1 MSRPVNAVG
10 WTSVRPNATGERT
23 EIVPRYVMQRQEA
36 RLFSGQ
42 LCAVVSA
49 DEWDALTDV
58 EAAVEPVI
66 DMEAVGRVR
75 ALHKARPVGAFDY
88 CEHCEWTWPCPTIR
102 VIEATP

>member
-23 EIVPRYVMQRQEA
+23 EIVPRYVMQRQDA

-49 DEWDALTDV
+49 DALDQAALDKARV
-58 EAAVEPVI
+58 AELEAAL
-66 DMEAVGRVR
+66 GRVR

>member
-1 MSRPVNAVG
+1 MNALGHIVARADGTDVTGWMRPVEDRDL
-10 WTSVRPNATGERT
+10 SE
-23 EIVPRYVMQRQEA
+23 QEA
-36 RLFSGQ
+36 DDRSVDDGTWLV
-42 LCAVVSA
+42 CAVVPA
-49 DEWDALTDV
+49 DEWDALT
-58 EAAVEPVI
+58 AEPAI